1 MTDKLK
7 PTETKAQ
14 RAERLKRAKNAW
26 EHLDEIR
33 AFARDGYASIP
44 PEWFSTYFRSW
55 GIYSQGDGHGVIGG
69 SGGEGKS
76 VPFFMVR
83 IRIPNGILTSH
94 QVREIA
100 DLAKART
107 LIQRTVE
114 QLSEPVYLQA
124 DSFRSVIKS
133 ASERDGYVGAG
144 TLRTRST

>member
-1 MTDKLK
+1 MLHESGLELDVRFSLYNQIFQEFLS
-7 PTETKAQ
+7 PTNLLAT
-14 RAERLKRAKNAW
+14 NT
-26 EHLDEIR
+26 
-33 AFARDGYASIP
+33 G
-44 PEWFSTYFRSW
+44 
-55 GIYSQGDGHGVIGG
+55 GIDV
-69 SGGEGKS
+69 
-76 VPFFMVR
+76 VLVR
-83 IRIPNGILTSH
+83 VEDF
-94 QVREIA
+94 VREIA